1 MTTGRDPR
9 RALLV
14 VMCAGYFLVLLD
26 VTIVNVALPSIGS
39 GCTTWWPRCSSRPAA
54 ASKPSWTGASTG
66 AAMTP
71 PRPSPPS
78 APACATRST

>member
-26 VTIVNVALPSIGS
+26 VTIVNALPSIGS